1 MRKVLIIGA
10 AILCV
15 ALGAGRAMAQD
26 AAVAVE
32 PSYNFGDFK
41 SSTLTTKAWGALN
54 SKDLRG
60 VLAYT
65 NKCVELYAENARV
78 MQAELKDFPAG
89 DDQKI
94 FSFWAL
100 NDVATSLYIQGE
112 AYRQHGRMEDAKKAF
127 GRVVAEFSF
136 GQAYDPA
143 SKSFWKPGVAS
154 KEKLV
159 MIEKG
164 LDLDFGDM
172 SSSFL
177 VKQAWGGLAAKNVEV
192 TKAYVD
198 KAMEL
203 YGQTAKD
210 MQGSMKEYAW
220 ESKEKIFSFWALNDV
235 GTALFILA
243 EAYRQTDKKAEAI
256 AVYQK
261 LVNEFFYG
269 QCWDPQGWFWKPA
282 EAAQQKLIELETAPA
297 VK

>member
-10 AILCV
+10 AMLCV
-15 ALGAGRAMAQD
+15 ALSAVNVMAQG

-32 PSYNFGDFK
+32 PSYNFGDFR
-41 SSTLTTKAWGALN
+41 SSTLTTKAWGSLN
-54 SKDLRG
+54 SKDLNG

-65 NKCVELYAENARV
+65 NKCLELYAENARV

-94 FSFWAL
+94 FSLWAL

-112 AYRQHGRMEDAKKAF
+112 AYRQAGKIEDAKKAF

-143 SKSFWKPGVAS
+143 NKSFWKPVVAS
-154 KEKLV
+154 KEKLL

-164 LDLDFGDM
+164 LDLEFGDM

-177 VKQAWGGLAAKNVEV
+177 IKQAWGGLAAKNLEV

-198 KAMEL
+198 KAVEL
-203 YGQTAKD
+203 YGETGKS
-210 MQGSMKEYAW
+210 MQATMKEYAW

-235 GTALFILA
+235 GTGLFILA
-243 EAYRQTDKKAEAI
+243 EAYRLADKKAEAI
-256 AVYQK
+256 ATYQK
-261 LVNEFFYG
+261 LVNEYFYA
-269 QCWDPQGWFWKPA
+269 QCWDAQGWFWKPA
-282 EAAQQKLIELETAPA
+282 EAAQQKLVELEVASG
-297 VK
+297 K